1 MKNTAKQW
9 KKSSLSSLQK
19 RRFSSDRNKEQQAY
33 VIAALFSSIVGTYLD
48 LFFVGIGMY
57 HFPVRLFPEI
67 FTVNIAFTLLILPVS
82 VILFLYLANR
92 MRILPRCIMILTIS
106 TAVIFIEKTA
116 EQLGWFMPHPDWN
129 HAYSFVGYMLFFIIV
144 WRIFRYFQGK
154 I

>member
-57 HFPVRLFPEI
+57 HFPMRLFPEI
-67 FTVNIAFTLLILPVS
+67 FAVNIAFTLLILPVS

-116 EQLGWFMPHPDWN
+116 KQLGWFMPHPDWN
-129 HAYSFVGYMLFFIIV
+129 HAYSFFGYMLFLIIV
-144 WRIFRYFQGK
+144 WRIFHFFQAK

>member
-19 RRFSSDRNKEQQAY
+19 RRPSSDRSKEQQAY

-57 HFPVRLFPEI
+57 HFPMRLFPEI

-92 MRILPRCIMILTIS
+92 MRTLPRCIMILTIS

-116 EQLGWFMPHPDWN
+116 EKLGGFMPHPDWN
-129 HAYSFVGYMLFFIIV
+129 HAYSFFGYMLFLMIV
-144 WRIFRYFQGK
+144 WIIFRFFQVK

>member
-9 KKSSLSSLQK
+9 KKSSLSSSQK
-19 RRFSSDRNKEQQAY
+19 RQSFSEKNNEWQAY
-33 VIAALFSSIVGTYLD
+33 IIAALFSSIIGTYLD

-57 HFPVRLFPEI
+57 HFPMRLFPDI

-82 VILFLYLANR
+82 VILFLYVANR
-92 MRILPRCIMILTIS
+92 MLFLPRCMMVLTVS

-116 EQLGWFMPHPDWN
+116 EQLGWLNHHPAWN
-129 HAYSFVGYMLFFIIV
+129 HAYSFFGYMLFLIV
-144 WRIFRYFQGK
+144 VWSIFRFFRVK